1 MLTFKQFCRLEEEGA
16 AERVEKVHQV
26 KQRDKKIKKL
36 LSISNHWKGLNWH
49 VMVKIFLLSALWL
62 IEFS

>member
-36 LSISNHWKGLNWH
+36 LSISNHWKGLN
-49 VMVKIFLLSALWL
+49 
-62 IEFS
+62 